1 MTLLVFRNL
10 AGLAIS
16 ATSPITQR
24 ERDQKRYKPN
34 FIKIFFPISFAVASL
49 IASSNLMAQPPSHE
63 DTVTSKENQSVKI
76 TVKTSLDSKHQLELN
91 YPIPVRVNQ
100 ILSDSIANINQLA
113 LTQKQTQF
121 ASSNDIFWTGAALFE
136 RFPNSQKQLV
146 VSQLTQLASLWER
159 EGKEEQRQAAL
170 KLAAY
175 IENLKV
181 GQRIFTPLD
190 YDLVRIEPAKNP
202 LVNNDM
208 TLVLPS
214 RPSTVLITGA
224 VTEPKVVSWQER
236 GSANIYLKQIV
247 ILSNSDNSEVWIIQP
262 DGHVEQHPI
271 AYWNKKHF
279 DIAPGATIYL
289 GFSSLPDAFKSI
301 NEDIVNL
308 LRNRAL

>member
-10 AGLAIS
+10 AGLAI
-16 ATSPITQR
+16 TSLSSIAQGR
-24 ERDQKRYKPN
+24 RVQKRYKPN
-34 FIKIFFPISFAVASL
+34 VIKIFFPISFVVASL
-49 IASSNLMAQPPSHE
+49 IASSNLMAQAPSHE
-63 DTVTSKENQSVKI
+63 DAVTSKESQPVKI
-76 TVKTSLDSKHQLELN
+76 TVKASLDSKHQLELN
-91 YPIPVRVNQ
+91 YPVPVRVNQ
-100 ILSDSIANINQLA
+100 ILSDSIANINQLPLA
-113 LTQKQTQF
+113 QEQTQL

-136 RFPNSQKQLV
+136 RFPHPQKQGV
-146 VSQLTQLASLWER
+146 VSQLKQLASLWKR

-224 VTEPKVVSWQER
+224 VTEPKAVSWQER
-236 GSANIYLKQIV
+236 GSASTYLKQV
-247 ILSNSDNSEVWIIQP
+247 LTLNNANNSEVWVVQP

-271 AYWNKKHF
+271 AYWNQKHF
-279 DIAPGATIYL
+279 EIAQGATIYL
-289 GFSSLPDAFKSI
+289 GFSSLPDEFNTI

-308 LRNRAL
+308 LRNRAS

>member
-24 ERDQKRYKPN
+24 KRDQIRYKPN

-49 IASSNLMAQPPSHE
+49 IASSNLMAQTTSHE
-63 DTVTSKENQSVKI
+63 GAVTSKENQSVRI
-76 TVKTSLDSKHQLELN
+76 TVKTSLDSKYQLELN

-100 ILSDSIANINQLA
+100 ILSDSIANINQLPLA
-113 LTQKQTQF
+113 QEQTQLV
-121 ASSNDIFWTGAALFE
+121 SSNNIFWTGAALFE
-136 RFPNSQKQLV
+136 RFPHPQKQHV
-146 VSQLTQLASLWER
+146 ISQLKQLASLWKGDGER
-159 EGKEEQRQAAL
+159 EQSQAAL

-175 IENLKV
+175 IENLKI

-190 YDLVRIEPAKNP
+190 YDQVRIESAKNP
-202 LVNNDM
+202 LVNHDM

-214 RPSTVLITGA
+214 RPSTVLITGSI
-224 VTEPKVVSWQER
+224 TEPKAVSWQER
-236 GSANIYLKQIV
+236 GNANSYLKQVV
-247 ILSNSDNSEVWIIQP
+247 ILSNSNNSEVWVVQP

-289 GFSSLPDAFKSI
+289 GFSSLPDEFKSI

-308 LRNRAL
+308 LRNRAP

>member
-16 ATSPITQR
+16 ATSPIAQR
-24 ERDQKRYKPN
+24 KRDQKRYKPN
-34 FIKIFFPISFAVASL
+34 FLKIFLPISFVVASL
-49 IASSNLMAQPPSHE
+49 IASSNLMAQAPSHE
-63 DTVTSKENQSVKI
+63 DAVASRENQPVKI

-91 YPIPVRVNQ
+91 YPVPVRVNQ
-100 ILSDSIANINQLA
+100 ILSDSVVNINQLP
-113 LTQKQTQF
+113 LSQEQTKLV
-121 ASSNDIFWTGAALFE
+121 SSNDIFWTGAALFE
-136 RFPNSQKQLV
+136 RFPHPQKQRV
-146 VSQLTQLASLWER
+146 VNQLKQLASVGKREWE
-159 EGKEEQRQAAL
+159 EEQSQAAF

-190 YDLVRIEPAKNP
+190 YDIVRIEPAKNP

-236 GSANIYLKQIV
+236 GNANSYLKHAV
-247 ILSNSDNSEVWIIQP
+247 TLNNSANSEVWVIQP
-262 DGHVEQHPI
+262 DGQVEQHPI
-271 AYWNKKHF
+271 AYWNQKHF
-279 DIAPGATIYL
+279 EIAPGATIYL
-289 GFSSLPDAFKSI
+289 GFSSLPDEFNTI

-308 LRNRAL
+308 LRNRAP